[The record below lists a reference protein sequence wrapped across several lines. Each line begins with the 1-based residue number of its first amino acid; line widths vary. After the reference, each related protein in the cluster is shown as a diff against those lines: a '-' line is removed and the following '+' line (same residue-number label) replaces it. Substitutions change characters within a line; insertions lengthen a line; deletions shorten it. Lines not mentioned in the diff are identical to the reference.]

1 MAIIPDTGDGALD
14 ERTNLLPPQGPR
26 VRWAGVM
33 SGFVVALGVLLLM
46 TALGLAIGVTTL
58 GDPRAATGETASRLG
73 IGAGVW
79 AFITMLVALFLGGM
93 VSTTVTDRPDRP
105 GALLHGVLVWVLV
118 ALFTV
123 WMMASGISLGF
134 SGLFGALGGLTRGAT
149 TAIAAGGRD
158 LVQALGLQDPNRVM
172 DKLDDPATA
181 STLAAATG
189 MSPDEARAALGDL
202 RSRVHAVRDDPAQV
216 AAEVRAFLAQY
227 TERAKEQAL
236 VAAATAQRGAKL
248 GSWIMFGAMVVGMGV
263 SMAGAMGGLPRV
275 RRGRRRVVEVERTGA
290 EPARDVRGFDT
301 YDADFRRHYTTSLAS
316 RGHSYEHWAPAYRY
330 GYTLAGDP
338 RYRGRDWTAIEP
350 EARRDWEASHQGPW
364 DEVKDTIRYAWETG
378 RSRR

>member
-149 TAIAAGGRD
+149 TAIAAGGGG

-202 RSRVHAVRDDPAQV
+202 RSRVHAVRDDPARV

-350 EARRDWEASHQGPW
+350 EARRDWEARHQGPW